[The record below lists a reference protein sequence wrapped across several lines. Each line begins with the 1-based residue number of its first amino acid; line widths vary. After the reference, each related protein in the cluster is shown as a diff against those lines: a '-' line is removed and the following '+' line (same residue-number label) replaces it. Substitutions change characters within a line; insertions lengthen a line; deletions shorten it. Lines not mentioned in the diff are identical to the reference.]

1 MVSEAEFT
9 MSLAKFGKTS
19 ADVRL
24 AADKMIAVANVD
36 VSKINDG
43 LMVLM
48 KWGVKIATTLF
59 HEINKTP
66 SLREEILEAQK
77 TIFGNLDVISGVLLK
92 FGPYLNQIATNTGL
106 ISLASKVL
114 GVIFGV

>member
-24 AADKMIAVANVD
+24 AAD
-36 VSKINDG
+36 
-43 LMVLM
+43 
-48 KWGVKIATTLF
+48 
-59 HEINKTP
+59 
-66 SLREEILEAQK
+66 
-77 TIFGNLDVISGVLLK
+77 VISGVMLK